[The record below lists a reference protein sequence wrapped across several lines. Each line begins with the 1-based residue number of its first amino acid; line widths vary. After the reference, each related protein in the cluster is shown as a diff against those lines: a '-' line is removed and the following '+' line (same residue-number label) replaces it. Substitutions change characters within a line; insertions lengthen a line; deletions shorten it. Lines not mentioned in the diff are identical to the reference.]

1 MTELRGGGKD
11 KVDKNFRSANLAQRN
26 MNLKSSKLIFLASII
41 SSIFLCFQVYY
52 AHNQSV
58 RAATANENLT
68 VTVTVPG
75 DTGGSGGG
83 SDLPPSIFNV
93 ITSTSFA
100 SASIS
105 WSATDDRGIS
115 LVTFVYG
122 DSVNYGSSGVVTGNY
137 QVALSSLV
145 TGTVYYYKISV
156 VDTRSNLVEY
166 TGTLVMLSSPAPPID
181 TTPPVISNIQIIPG
195 VTTTTIRWTTDEL
208 ADSQVSYGPTAAYGS
223 NYFDSSRSLVH
234 SVLLFNLTPGTLYH
248 FQIISTDS
256 SNNSAGTIDATFT
269 TLTDTIPPPDA
280 SNFILTTTSNSIVL
294 SWVNPTLV
302 GTPDFAE
309 VRVVRKIDS
318 ASTNP
323 ADGVVVYAGTQEN
336 FTDSSVLVNINY
348 FYTIFS
354 FDTSNNS
361 SPGIFRSGRITPI
374 VPPVEICGNSIDDN
388 SNGYTDCADSACSSL
403 PSCTVTPPPTTTPSP
418 EICNNSI
425 DDNSN
430 GFVDCADTA
439 CSGFAGCSG
448 TSALAACNNT
458 LDDDVDG
465 AFDFP
470 NDIGCESAVDNDEY
484 NPPEPTVPP
493 FLKLNLNDLRFFS
506 GNRLIRLYPVG
517 DVVVGLSGANLT
529 LVLPRS
535 VLESEPRNII
545 LRVGGTDI
553 HQFVYNTTDQ
563 AYYADLSFG
572 SVGISQAYLEID
584 YGSSQS
590 DSVGFKMD
598 SLSWGQVQGS
608 DNQAVVAAEIIL
620 YGSNNEQFPMG
631 LYGQLNPMT
640 ADINGNYG
648 WIVPNGNYKI
658 FVHKEGFYDRSINF
672 TVSNNVINSNISL
685 ISQPPKL
692 ILTIDPNASL
702 SENIQNVA
710 GALAGQTKILSTVA
724 VQKIQDAVSDPEVKK
739 VNERVVA
746 PAAITVVV
754 AGAAPLISWL
764 DLLPFLRLLFL
775 QPLMLLGWRKRE
787 KWGLVYNSLNKLPV
801 DLAMIRL
808 INAETNRVVQSKV
821 TDSKGHFIFMVGPGK
836 YKLEVRKNNFV
847 FPSKFLAD
855 SISDGQKADIYH
867 GEIIEVLSPS
877 GITATVPLDPV
888 EAHKKPSRL
897 IWEKFGRRLQT
908 VLSVVGILITAFSLY
923 ISPKWYIIALLIVHI
938 LVFFIFQKLA
948 RPPKI
953 RNWGIVYDDMQKT
966 PISRVVAR
974 LFNSQFNKL
983 VDTQVTDGSGKYYFM
998 AGDAK
1003 YYVTYEHKEYHPQKT
1018 DIINLEGKEP
1028 EAITVEVRLKK
1039 N

>member
-1 MTELRGGGKD
+1 
-11 KVDKNFRSANLAQRN
+11 
-26 MNLKSSKLIFLASII
+26 MNVKLHKLIFLASII
-41 SSIFLCFQVYY
+41 STIFLCFQIFPK
-52 AHNQSV
+52 HDEGV

-75 DTGGSGGG
+75 GAGGSGGG
-83 SDLPPSIFNV
+83 SDLPPSIFNI
-93 ITSTSFA
+93 ITSTSFT
-100 SASIS
+100 SADIS

-115 LVTFVYG
+115 LVTFAYG
-122 DSVNYGSSGVVTGNY
+122 NSINYGSSGTVTGNY

-156 VDTRSNLVEY
+156 VDNRSNLTEY
-166 TGTLVMLSSPAPPID
+166 TGIFSTLPAPAPPID

-195 VTTTTIRWTTDEL
+195 VTTATIRWTTDEL
-208 ADSQVSYGPTAAYGS
+208 ADSQVSYGQTAVYGS

-234 SVLLFNLTPGTLYH
+234 SVLLFNLTPGTTYH
-248 FQIISTDS
+248 FQIISTDES
-256 SNNSAGTIDATFT
+256 GNSAGTVDASFS
-269 TLTDTIPPPDA
+269 TLTDVIPPPDA
-280 SNFILTTTSNSIVL
+280 SNFILTTTSNSIIL
-294 SWVNPTLV
+294 SWANPTLV
-302 GTPDFAE
+302 GTPDFAG

-323 ADGVVVYAGTQEN
+323 ADGLTVYTGTGESV
-336 FTDSSVLVNINY
+336 TDTNVLVNINY

-354 FDTSNNS
+354 FDTSNNN
-361 SPGIFRSGRITPI
+361 SPGIFRNGRIIPV
-374 VPPVEICGNSIDDN
+374 VPPIEICGNTIDDN

-418 EICNNSI
+418 EICNNNI

-439 CSGFAGCSG
+439 CSGFAGCNVA
-448 TSALAACNNT
+448 SALAACNNSF
-458 LDDDVDG
+458 DDDADG
-465 AFDFP
+465 AIDYP
-470 NDIGCESAVDNDEY
+470 ADIGCESAVDNDEY

-493 FLKLNLNDLRFFS
+493 FLKINLNDLRFLS

-517 DVVVGLSGANLT
+517 DAVVGLSGANLT
-529 LVLPRS
+529 LALPKS
-535 VLESEPRNII
+535 VLESEPRSII
-545 LRVGGTDI
+545 LRVGASDT

-572 SVGISQAYLEID
+572 TIGISQAYLEID
-584 YGSSQS
+584 YGSSQV

-598 SLSWGQVQGS
+598 SLPWGQVQS
-608 DNQAVVAAEIIL
+608 SNQAVVATEIIL
-620 YGSNNEQFPMG
+620 YGSNNESFPMG

-640 ADINGNYG
+640 TDINGNYG
-648 WIVPNGNYKI
+648 WIVPNGNYRI

-672 TVSNNVINSNISL
+672 TVSNNVINSNINL
-685 ISQPPKL
+685 ISQPPRL

-724 VQKIQDAVSDPEVKK
+724 VQKIQDVVSDPEVKQ

-746 PAAITVVV
+746 PAAITIVV

-787 KWGLVYNSLNKLPV
+787 KWGLVYNSLNKLPI
-801 DLAMIRL
+801 DLAMVRL
-808 INAETNRVVQSKV
+808 ISVETNRVVQSKV

-836 YKLEVRKNNFV
+836 YKLEIRKNNFI

-855 SISDGQKADIYH
+855 SINDGQKADIYH

-877 GITATVPLDPV
+877 SITATVPLDPV

-908 VLSVVGILITAFSLY
+908 VLSVAGVLITAFSLY
-923 ISPKWYIIALLIVHI
+923 ISPKWYIAVLLAVHI
-938 LVFFIFQKLA
+938 LVFFVFQKLA

-953 RNWGIVYDDMQKT
+953 KNWGIVYDDMHKT